1 MNLNKD
7 VVLSFF
13 LTLNFFFTAATKAL
27 AHLAF
32 DDDNK
37 KTFVSDTQTDV
48 VTTLF
53 DLARS
58 SRYPDVRE
66 SAKGVLWTL
75 SEQLHSS
82 TKYADLGSLL
92 WKKPWLGVLVF

>member
-1 MNLNKD
+1 MLF
-7 VVLSFF
+7 FF
-13 LTLNFFFTAATKAL
+13 LLNLAATKTL

-37 KTFVSDTQTDV
+37 KIFVSDEKTDV
-48 VTTLF
+48 MTTLF
-53 DLARS
+53 DLAQRS
-58 SRYPDVRE
+58 QFSSVRE

-82 TKYADLGSLL
+82 QKYSSLGNFIQYLHTCN
-92 WKKPWLGVLVF
+92 VT